1 MLFAVSSDIEEIGG
15 ATTMAGLHEAAEAG
29 LARRASASGPVN
41 TLRDEILV
49 FAERKEQEYRK
60 KWFPDR
66 GELVTLEGIGNNVRQ
81 AAELFAKTAWL
92 TQLSQE
98 TAGD

>member
-1 MLFAVSSDIEEIGG
+1 LVGPNRSSW
-15 ATTMAGLHEAAEAG
+15 ASRPGLPAREVTCRTS
-29 LARRASASGPVN
+29 RRASASGPVN

-66 GELVTLEGIGNNVRQ
+66 GQLVTLEGIGNNVRQ

-98 TAGD
+98 SAGA